1 MNFCYEVLAGVQP
14 FSKWCSEP
22 LSVSGS
28 SLVPARLCCSSEP
41 MGRVTMQGDCAV
53 PGSVPPLLCST
64 QAHPCTLVS
73 SGVTQLQGR
82 NAWLG
87 LGDAPDE

>member
-1 MNFCYEVLAGVQP
+1 
-14 FSKWCSEP
+14 
-22 LSVSGS
+22 
-28 SLVPARLCCSSEP
+28 
-41 MGRVTMQGDCAV
+41 MQGDCAV